1 MSGGMLNAIKAV
13 RELLWHNGFRPMP
26 VYNPDHADRERAGKA
41 PLGKDW
47 EKRARQTPP
56 ECIAIGSVVAWATN
70 TGILC
75 DGLRAIDLD
84 IDEQPLVA
92 LVSQLAVN
100 MLGATI
106 IRTRANSP
114 RCLLVYRATTG
125 EPVKLTLVGA
135 SHTKD
140 NSCKIE
146 VLGRGQQFVAYGGH
160 PSGAELQWLEGGP
173 TDRALADL
181 PAVSEDQVHA
191 FLNACVPVIEAKPIG
206 AKPAP
211 KPNGQDHDGPATAD
225 IQDVAAAMAL
235 IPNTNAPDWES
246 WNSVGLA
253 IYAATE
259 GSFAGWKIWSDW
271 SAKNPADDP
280 DYTLER
286 WQHYEKSPPSQTGA
300 GKLFAMVAAVS
311 PGWRQ
316 PSKLGK
322 RYTNGEARTPEAPVI
337 PNPVPPPPPPVDN
350 EAPGGGGGGPPPD
363 PPPPRDDTGP
373 RPEPPPADEDHDW
386 PEPVDFEVLLAGG
399 GEATADHMPPSLW
412 PYIQDTAERMGV
424 ALSSVALAVMVTC
437 SSAISEE
444 WQIQPKQH
452 DPLWTEQAR
461 LWGAIVG
468 PPSIKKSPIIS
479 EVTKPIV
486 ALDAKAHG
494 TWGEAMKD
502 YKGKLKEWK
511 KGDQNDEE
519 PVAPRKDRYLVENAT
534 IEALSEVLRDDAGG
548 KMTSPLGK
556 VLVRQDELSEFLAN
570 LDKYTPN
577 GKGSADR
584 GSYLRLYNGGRFSID
599 RIIRGSFVIPNWSG
613 CLLGG
618 IQPEPIQRIAAE
630 ADNDG
635 MLQRFMFDVP
645 PPQSDGVDRAP
656 DWPAIY
662 AYRDLFPFLAALR
675 PGKIKYGEEPERIA
689 VTGFHVNAYAA
700 QDDVRALIKYVSA
713 VDSSQR
719 LESAAGK
726 WTGLFARL
734 CLTFH
739 LVEIAAARS
748 RNEIGPHPE
757 SVSADIA
764 ERVRRYMREV
774 LMPHLMRADALMFN
788 TEETDH
794 AAWVAGYILAR
805 GLDRITARDIVQDRK
820 GLRAPEKRQTLYS
833 IMAALNVLGWVEA
846 VEPRNPSK
854 PPNAWM
860 VNPKVHLVFAKRAE
874 TERARRAAVRASIDE
889 TIKEARAGKSDAE
902 PEC

>member
-1 MSGGMLNAIKAV
+1 MSGDFTPDPSWPSLV
-13 RELLWHNGFRPMP
+13 ELATEVWGQPNQKLS
-26 VYNPDHADRERAGKA
+26 
-41 PLGKDW
+41 GKDDIRW
-47 EKRARQTPP
+47 GHEGGRHVTP
-56 ECIAIGSVVAWATN
+56 STN
-70 TGILC
+70 T
-75 DGLRAIDLD
+75 
-84 IDEQPLVA
+84 
-92 LVSQLAVN
+92 
-100 MLGATI
+100 
-106 IRTRANSP
+106 
-114 RCLLVYRATTG
+114 
-125 EPVKLTLVGA
+125 
-135 SHTKD
+135 
-140 NSCKIE
+140 
-146 VLGRGQQFVAYGGH
+146 
-160 PSGAELQWLEGGP
+160 
-173 TDRALADL
+173 
-181 PAVSEDQVHA
+181 
-191 FLNACVPVIEAKPIG
+191 
-206 AKPAP
+206 
-211 KPNGQDHDGPATAD
+211 
-225 IQDVAAAMAL
+225 
-235 IPNTNAPDWES
+235 
-246 WNSVGLA
+246 
-253 IYAATE
+253 
-259 GSFAGWKIWSDW
+259 WKIFE
-271 SAKNPADDP
+271 P
-280 DYTLER
+280 
-286 WQHYEKSPPSQTGA
+286 
-300 GKLFAMVAAVS
+300 
-311 PGWRQ
+311 
-316 PSKLGK
+316 
-322 RYTNGEARTPEAPVI
+322 
-337 PNPVPPPPPPVDN
+337 
-350 EAPGGGGGGPPPD
+350 PGGGGGYVDMWKLARGNAPLPPRGGHKTNGAHPPLAQDKAPDRVGLKPWEHVGVAYPYRDATGGLILEAVRMKPPWPGRFMQRCPNGERWNGETQWKWSVKHIVGHDCLLYRLPELLASAGSGVTVFVVEGEKDADNLAALGLIATTNIGGAGKWRADYAQHFAGRHVVVLPDNDEAGEAQAHDVATSLHGVAASLRVYRLPGLLPKGDVSDWLADGGTRDELLWQAREAPLWEPPPLPSSDEAEAAWDDTDPSHTPPGGGKPPD

-373 RPEPPPADEDHDW
+373 RPEPPPVEEEPDW

-502 YKGKLKEWK
+502 YKAKLKEWK
-511 KGDQNDEE
+511 KGDQGDEE

-618 IQPEPIQRIAAE
+618 IQPEPIQRIATE

-700 QDDVRALIKYVSA
+700 QDDVRALIKYVTA
-713 VDSSQR
+713 LDSSKR

-726 WTGLFARL
+726 WGGLFARL

-774 LMPHLMRADALMFN
+774 LAPHLMRADALMFN
-788 TEETDH
+788 TEDTDH

-805 GLDRITARDIVQDRK
+805 NLDKITARDIVQDRK
-820 GLRAPEKRQTLYS
+820 ALRAPEKRQTLYS
-833 IMAALNVLGWVEA
+833 IMSALSVLGWVEA

-860 VNPKVHLVFAKRAE
+860 VNPRVHLVFAKRAE
-874 TERARRAAVRASIDE
+874 TERARRAAVRAHIEE
-889 TIKEARAGKSDAE
+889 TIQEAHARKSDAE